1 MNDFPEN
8 ILKVFVAVALIVVV
22 YQAHRVG
29 SLQVSI
35 LDQTA
40 EIKEAVVETNEIVK
54 EIRLHNT
61 PYDLNNDY
69 HCLASNIYWE
79 ARNQPLLGRLAVAQV
94 TQNRVDNE
102 RYPDTICNVV
112 KQTKFYP
119 SGRIDLHSCQFSWY
133 CDGVSDIPLE
143 HELDVYEEAFYMAV
157 DFIENRPIDVTEG
170 STHYHNTKVSPSWSL
185 VLDKVVQIEEHIFYR
200 Q

>member
-1 MNDFPEN
+1 MIKN
-8 ILKVFVAVALIVVV
+8 ILNSFLVIALIVVL

-54 EIRLHNT
+54 EIKLYNT
-61 PYDLNNDY
+61 PFDLNNDY

-79 ARNQPLLGRLAVAQV
+79 ARNQPFLGRLAVAQV
-94 TQNRVDNE
+94 TQNRVENK

-133 CDGVSDIPLE
+133 CDGKSDEPV
-143 HELDVYEEAFYMAV
+143 DTWGFSYEEAFYLAV
-157 DFIENRPIDVTEG
+157 DFIEERPLDITEG
-170 STHYHNTKVSPSWSL
+170 STHYHSIKVYPNWAET
-185 VLDKVVQIEEHIFYR
+185 LDKIVQIEEHIFYR

>member
-1 MNDFPEN
+1 MIKN
-8 ILKVFVAVALIVVV
+8 ILKAFVAIALIVVV

-54 EIRLHNT
+54 EIKLYNT
-61 PYDLNNDY
+61 PFDLNNDY

-94 TQNRVDNE
+94 TQNRVENK
-102 RYPDTICNVV
+102 RYPNTICNVV

-133 CDGVSDIPLE
+133 CDGKSDEPSE
-143 HELDVYEEAFYMAV
+143 TWGFSYEEAFYLAV
-157 DFIENRPIDVTEG
+157 DFIEERPLDITEG
-170 STHYHNTKVSPSWSL
+170 STHYHSTKVYPNWADT
-185 VLDKVVQIEEHIFYR
+185 LDKIVQIEEHIFYR

>member
-1 MNDFPEN
+1 MIKNLLESFVTVATIFLLIAAGI
-8 ILKVFVAVALIVVV
+8 ILTDLEKV
-22 YQAHRVG
+22 
-29 SLQVSI
+29 
-35 LDQTA
+35 
-40 EIKEAVVETNEIVK
+40 KEAVVETRDTAVETNTIVK
-54 EIRLHNT
+54 EIKLYNT

-94 TQNRVDNE
+94 TQNRVDNS
-102 RYPDTICNVV
+102 RYPDTICSVV

-119 SGRIDLHSCQFSWY
+119 SGNIDLHSCQFSWY

>member
-35 LDQTA
+35 LYQTA

-54 EIRLHNT
+54 EIRLHNI

-69 HCLASNIYWE
+69 HCFASNIYWE
-79 ARNQPLLGRLAVAQV
+79 ARNQPLLGKVAVAQV
-94 TQNRVDNE
+94 VFNRVDHK

-112 KQTKFYP
+112 NQTKFY
-119 SGRIDLHSCQFSWY
+119 RD
-133 CDGVSDIPLE
+133 
-143 HELDVYEEAFYMAV
+143 
-157 DFIENRPIDVTEG
+157 
-170 STHYHNTKVSPSWSL
+170 
-185 VLDKVVQIEEHIFYR
+185 
-200 Q
+200 

>member
-1 MNDFPEN
+1 MIKNFIKAF
-8 ILKVFVAVALIVVV
+8 ILGAVTFLMIMEW
-22 YQAHRVG
+22 R
-29 SLQVSI
+29 I
-35 LDQTA
+35 LSDLG
-40 EIKEAVVETNEIVK
+40 EVKEAVVETNEIVK

-79 ARNQPLLGRLAVAQV
+79 ARNQPLLGKLAVAQV
-94 TQNRVDNE
+94 TQNRVDNM

-133 CDGVSDIPLE
+133 CDGMGDEPLE
-143 HELDVYEEAFYMAV
+143 HEFDVYEEAFYLAV
-157 DFIENRPIDVTEG
+157 DFIEERPLDVTEG
-170 STHYHNTKVSPSWSL
+170 STHYHSIKVNPSWANTL
-185 VLDKVVQIEEHIFYR
+185 EKIVQIEEHIFYK

>member
-1 MNDFPEN
+1 MIKNLLESFVTVATIFLLIAAGI
-8 ILKVFVAVALIVVV
+8 ILTDLEKV
-22 YQAHRVG
+22 
-29 SLQVSI
+29 
-35 LDQTA
+35 
-40 EIKEAVVETNEIVK
+40 KEAVVETRDTAVETNTIVK
-54 EIRLHNT
+54 EIKLYNT

-94 TQNRVDNE
+94 TQNRVDNS
-102 RYPDTICNVV
+102 RYPDTICSVV

-119 SGRIDLHSCQFSWY
+119 SGNIDLHSCQFSWY

-157 DFIENRPIDVTEG
+157 DFLENRPIDVTEG
-170 STHYHNTKVSPSWSL
+170 STHYHNTKVNPSWSKS
-185 VLDKVVQIEEHIFYR
+185 LDKIVQIEEHIFYR

>member
-1 MNDFPEN
+1 MIKN
-8 ILKVFVAVALIVVV
+8 IFNSFLVIALIVVV

-40 EIKEAVVETNEIVK
+40 EIKEAVVETNIIVK
-54 EIRLHNT
+54 EIKFHST

-94 TQNRVDNE
+94 TQNRVDNK
-102 RYPDTICNVV
+102 RYPDTICSVV

-133 CDGVSDIPLE
+133 CDGKSDIPLE
-143 HELDVYEEAFYMAV
+143 HELDVYEEVFYMAV

-170 STHYHNTKVSPSWSL
+170 ATHYHNTKVNPSWSS

>member
-1 MNDFPEN
+1 MKKRVSN
-8 ILKVFVAVALIVVV
+8 IFTAFIVGALVFLILEDIKIRTDLETV
-22 YQAHRVG
+22 
-29 SLQVSI
+29 
-35 LDQTA
+35 
-40 EIKEAVVETNEIVK
+40 KEAVVETRDTAVETNEIVK
-54 EIRLHNT
+54 EIKFHST

-79 ARNQPLLGRLAVAQV
+79 ARNQPLLGKVAVAQV
-94 TQNRVDNE
+94 VFNRVDHN
-102 RYPDTICNVV
+102 RYPNTICNVV

-170 STHYHNTKVSPSWSL
+170 ATHYHNTKVNPSWAN